1 MLNYMRRHAQGT
13 TIKILFWIII
23 AVFVLWGVGTFTGS
37 DSLYAA
43 SVNGEA
49 IPPKEVRRS
58 AQQLERFY
66 RQLYGENLTPEL
78 MKALDFKNRALEQM
92 INTALLK
99 QEAQR
104 LGFSVTDEEVRAAIE
119 GIQGLNVDG
128 RFQREA
134 YFRYLRLQGVTPTDF
149 ESEQRDR
156 LLMQKVQELVTSSIR
171 ADDVGARE
179 VYAFENEK
187 VNLAFVRVKG
197 SDLVKEITPSDA
209 DVSKY
214 YEEHREAFREPDR
227 VAIDTV
233 SYDAKDF
240 EKDATVSDAD
250 IELEYNTYKTERYG
264 EPEEV
269 HARHILFSVPPDA
282 DEAKRAEIR
291 ARAAVVLERLKKG
304 EDFAAVAKE
313 VSEDEANKDKG
324 GDLGFIRRGNTE
336 EPFENAAFGLQAG
349 ELSGVVETR
358 HGLHIIKVDE
368 RQAARE
374 KPLAEVRD
382 EIVKSLRADRARVA
396 ARDAAF
402 ADSEK
407 AGGGTSL
414 AELAKARGLQV
425 ASPPPFAQNEEISGL
440 SRASEL
446 VKSAFTT
453 APGQVGP
460 VVQVGDSLILFR
472 VREKIPTHVPELKE
486 IHEKVAGAIRAEQA
500 TAKAR
505 DRAEALRKVISEKKA
520 LDDVAAAEKLTV
532 EETGPF
538 TRLGDYVPRIGSAP
552 ELKKEAF
559 ALTKENPVSG
569 QAYVVGEDAYVVVL
583 KEHEPADMDEFERKK
598 AELVKRHVEGQRQ
611 AAMEALLNQLK
622 RRAKIQINSAAM
634 ASI

>member
-49 IPPKEVRRS
+49 IPPKEVRRA

-78 MKALDFKNRALEQM
+78 AKALDFKNRALEQM

-104 LGFSVTDEEVRAAIE
+104 LGFSVTDEEVRDAIE

-128 RFQREA
+128 RFQREV
-134 YFRYLRLQGVTPTDF
+134 YFRYLRMEGVTPTDF

-156 LLMQKVQELVTSSIR
+156 LLVQKVQELVTSSIR
-171 ADDVGARE
+171 ADDAGARE

-197 SDLVKEITPSDA
+197 SDLAKDITPGDA
-209 DVSKY
+209 EVAKY

-233 SYDAKDF
+233 SYTASDF
-240 EKDATVSDAD
+240 EKSATVGDA
-250 IELEYNTYKTERYG
+250 EVEQEYDAHKTERYS

-269 HARHILFSVPPDA
+269 HARHILFTVPPDA
-282 DEAKRAEIR
+282 DEKKRGEIR
-291 ARAAVVLERLKKG
+291 ARAAAALERLKKG
-304 EDFAAVAKE
+304 EDFAAVAKAL
-313 VSEDEANKDKG
+313 SEDKANKDKG
-324 GDLGFIRRGNTE
+324 GDLGFIRRGHTE
-336 EPFENAAFGLQAG
+336 EAFETAAFALQPG
-349 ELSGVVETR
+349 ELSDVVETR

-368 RQAARE
+368 RKAARE
-374 KPLAEVRD
+374 KPLAEVR
-382 EIVKSLRADRARVA
+382 EGIVKSLRADRARMT
-396 ARDAAF
+396 ARDTAF
-402 ADSEK
+402 EDSEK
-407 AGGGTSL
+407 VNGGTSL
-414 AELAKARGLQV
+414 AEIAKARGLQV
-425 ASPPPFAQNEEISGL
+425 ASPPPFAQNEEISGF
-440 SRASEL
+440 SRAPEL
-446 VKSAFTT
+446 VKSAFATP
-453 APGQVGP
+453 PGQVGP
-460 VVQVGDSLILFR
+460 VVQVDDSLILFR
-472 VREKIPTHVPELKE
+472 VREKTPTHVPELKE
-486 IHEKVAGAIRAEQA
+486 IHEKIAGAIRDEQA

-505 DRAEALRKVISEKKA
+505 ERAEALRKMVSEKKA
-520 LDDVAAAEKLTV
+520 LDEIAAAEKLTV

-538 TRLGDYVPRIGSAP
+538 TRRGDYVPRIGSAP
-552 ELKKEAF
+552 DLKKA
-559 ALTKENPVSG
+559 AYTLTKENPVSA
-569 QAYVVGEDAYVVVL
+569 QAYVIGEDAYVVVL
-583 KEHEPADMDEFERKK
+583 KEQQPAVMDEFESKK
-598 AELVKRHVEGQRQ
+598 AELVKRHVDGQRQ

-622 RRAKIQINSAAM
+622 QRAKIQINSAAM
-634 ASI
+634 AAI